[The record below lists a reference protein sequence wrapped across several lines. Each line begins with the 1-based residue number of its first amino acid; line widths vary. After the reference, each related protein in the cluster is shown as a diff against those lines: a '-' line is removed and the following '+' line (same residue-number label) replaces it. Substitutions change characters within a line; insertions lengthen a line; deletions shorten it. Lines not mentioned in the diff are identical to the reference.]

1 MKIFIKKNLTTIL
14 LIMIFLVG
22 LSLLLYPSFSNWWN
36 TTYATHVIDEYTE
49 YVASM
54 DEDEYEKILADAK
67 EYNEKLLTE
76 ENRYYPSDEMHESY
90 LENLDVTGNGM
101 MGSLYIPSIR
111 VNLPVFHSSDD
122 TVLSSGLGHIE
133 GTSLPVGGK
142 GTHCVIS
149 GHRGLPS
156 AKLLTD
162 LDKVQ
167 VGDYLILTVLDET
180 LTYEVDNISIVLPDE
195 INALEIDPDQDY
207 LTLVTCTPYGVNT
220 HRLLVRGHR
229 VSNLNDF
236 LDVSAEASVYDNKVI
251 APFFAIP
258 IFLVMLLVE
267 IIQTRKKK
275 KEGKESL

>member
-1 MKIFIKKNLTTIL
+1 MKKFIKKNLVTIL
-14 LIMIFLVG
+14 LIMVFLVG
-22 LSLLLYPSFSNWWN
+22 LSLLLYPTFSNWWN
-36 TTYATHVIDEYTE
+36 TTYATHVIDEYTD
-49 YVASM
+49 YVASL
-54 DEDEYEKILADAK
+54 DEDEYEQILANAK
-67 EYNEKLLTE
+67 EYNENLLTE

-90 LENLDVTGNGM
+90 LENLNLTGNGM
-101 MGSLYIPSIR
+101 MASLYIPSIR

-167 VGDYLILTVLDET
+167 VGDYMILTVLDET

-229 VSNLNDF
+229 VSNIDDF
-236 LDVSAEASVYDNKVI
+236 LDVNTEASVYDNKVI
-251 APFFAIP
+251 APIFAIP
-258 IFLVMLLVE
+258 IFVVMLIVE
-267 IIQTRKKK
+267 IVQTRKKK
-275 KEGKESL
+275 KK

>member
-1 MKIFIKKNLTTIL
+1 
-14 LIMIFLVG
+14 
-22 LSLLLYPSFSNWWN
+22 
-36 TTYATHVIDEYTE
+36 
-49 YVASM
+49 
-54 DEDEYEKILADAK
+54 
-67 EYNEKLLTE
+67 
-76 ENRYYPSDEMHESY
+76 
-90 LENLDVTGNGM
+90 M
-101 MGSLYIPSIR
+101 MASLYIPSIR

-167 VGDYLILTVLDET
+167 VGDYMILTVLDET

-229 VSNLNDF
+229 VSNIDDF
-236 LDVSAEASVYDNKVI
+236 LDVNTEASVYDNKVI
-251 APFFAIP
+251 APIFAIP
-258 IFLVMLLVE
+258 IFVVMLIVE
-267 IIQTRKKK
+267 IVQTRKKK
-275 KEGKESL
+275 KK

>member
-1 MKIFIKKNLTTIL
+1 MKMFIKKNLVTIL
-14 LIMIFLVG
+14 LIIIFLVG

-36 TTYATHVIDEYTE
+36 TTYATHVIDEYTG
-49 YVASM
+49 YVANL
-54 DEDEYEKILADAK
+54 DEDAYEKILADAK

-76 ENRYYPSDEMHESY
+76 TNRYYPSDEMHESY
-90 LENLDVTGNGM
+90 LENLDITGNGM

-122 TVLSSGLGHIE
+122 SVLSSGLGHIE

-229 VSNLNDF
+229 VSNLEDF

-258 IFLVMLLVE
+258 IFLVMLFVE
-267 IIQTRKKK
+267 ILQTRKKK

>member
-1 MKIFIKKNLTTIL
+1 MKKFIKKNLTTIL

-54 DEDEYEKILADAK
+54 DEDEYEKILADAR

-229 VSNLNDF
+229 VSKSGRF
-236 LDVSAEASVYDNKVI
+236 LGCECRSKCI
-251 APFFAIP
+251 
-258 IFLVMLLVE
+258 
-267 IIQTRKKK
+267 
-275 KEGKESL
+275 